1 MLQESSFARQ
11 TRRPI
16 FSLEGSVKADCFCS
30 IAGYL
35 VDGGDH
41 WATRSGVI
49 YALSSSER
57 TGDC

>member
-1 MLQESSFARQ
+1 MLGTILIVTLVQ
-11 TRRPI
+11 
-16 FSLEGSVKADCFCS
+16 ADCFCS
-30 IAGYL
+30 FAGYL